1 MRESKREAA
10 LEAAKR
16 IVQRDG
22 VTALSYEA
30 VAAEAELTKGGIL
43 YHFPSREDLLLALH
57 RYVADQWEQCMISEV
72 GQVNGQSLDEDTKT
86 AAYVRASQNPDRA
99 ELLLTLEAA
108 TQNTAASDVWNGVYD
123 RWAAQEPAAAED
135 DEAVRRFIAR
145 LAADGLWFY
154 ESIAAG
160 ELRPE
165 VRARLVEEI
174 IALGQEP
181 IP

>member
-57 RYVADQWEQCMISEV
+57 KYVADQWEQCMIREV
-72 GQVNGQSLDEDTKT
+72 GQEAGPQLDDDTKA

-108 TQNTAASDVWNGVYD
+108 TQNTAASEVWNGVYN
-123 RWAAQEPAAAED
+123 RWAAEEPAAAED
-135 DEAVRRFIAR
+135 DQAVRRFIAR

-154 ESIAAG
+154 ESIAPG

-174 IALGQEP
+174 IALGQET

>member
-1 MRESKREAA
+1 MRQSKREVA

-30 VAAEAELTKGGIL
+30 VAAEAELTKGGL
-43 YHFPSREDLLLALH
+43 QYHFPSREDLLLALH
-57 RYVADQWEQCMISEV
+57 TYVADQWEQCMIREL
-72 GQVNGQSLDEDTKT
+72 GQDDGARPDEETKT

-108 TQNTAASDVWNGVYD
+108 TQNTAASEVWNGVYD

-135 DEAVRRFIAR
+135 DDAVRRFIAR

-154 ESIAAG
+154 ESIAPG
-160 ELRPE
+160 ELQPE
-165 VRARLVEEI
+165 VRERLVEEI

-181 IP
+181 IA